1 MKEHR
6 AARGNPDAARVFDV
20 ADRDLGVGDVFRWPH
35 GAGSRRWRI
44 AAIVAPDVD
53 ALTQRVRAVPV
64 EEDTP
69 SSCAEPEG
77 EW

>member
-1 MKEHR
+1 MKEHC
-6 AARGNPDAARVFDV
+6 AVRGNPDAARVFDV

-53 ALTQRVRAVPV
+53 ALTQRVRALPV
-64 EEDTP
+64 EDDMP
-69 SSCAEPEG
+69 SPGAAPEG